1 MQQAAEMRSSIPDRR
16 QPRCLR
22 AMLCDETVLCFSADR
37 MLIGA
42 LLCCGGYA
50 IALLA
55 VG

>member
-1 MQQAAEMRSSIPDRR
+1 MHQAAETRSAIPDHG
-16 QPRCLR
+16 QPSCLS
-22 AMLCDETVLCFSADR
+22 AMLFDETVVCFSADR

-42 LLCCGGYA
+42 LLCCGSYA

>member
-1 MQQAAEMRSSIPDRR
+1 MHQAAETRSAIPDHR
-16 QPRCLR
+16 QPSRLR
-22 AMLCDETVLCFSADR
+22 AMLFDETVLCFSADR

-50 IALLA
+50 IAVLA